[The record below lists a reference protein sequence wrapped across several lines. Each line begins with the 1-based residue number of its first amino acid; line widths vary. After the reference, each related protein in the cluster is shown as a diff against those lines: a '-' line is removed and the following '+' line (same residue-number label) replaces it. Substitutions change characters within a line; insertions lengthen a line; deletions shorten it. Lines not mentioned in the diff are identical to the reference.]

1 MESRRHG
8 LGLAGGRGPKK
19 SNQVR
24 FHCDLAHPR
33 GKSSNARQ
41 VSKWNEK
48 GWFLLTSNEISI
60 RATGFSNSWSMF
72 KKFIHFHDI
81 LNIFIDIWFICCNFL
96 SVYMLQNYILDEK
109 ARLVSSIPHATRR
122 LLTSSNNCMKKVT
135 NQLIHYVLMGEKWIF
150 FSCVFFFSC

>member
-1 MESRRHG
+1 MGKEEALWKKEGFLLCKWLESRRHG

-60 RATGFSNSWSMF
+60 RATGFFNFM
-72 KKFIHFHDI
+72 KHFHDI
-81 LNIFIDIWFICCNFL
+81 LNIFIDMIHL
-96 SVYMLQNYILDEK
+96 LQFFKRIYVTELYPRWKGAFGEFYSACD
-109 ARLVSSIPHATRR
+109 SSFVN
-122 LLTSSNNCMKKVT
+122 LLAITAWKK
-135 NQLIHYVLMGEKWIF
+135 
-150 FSCVFFFSC
+150 